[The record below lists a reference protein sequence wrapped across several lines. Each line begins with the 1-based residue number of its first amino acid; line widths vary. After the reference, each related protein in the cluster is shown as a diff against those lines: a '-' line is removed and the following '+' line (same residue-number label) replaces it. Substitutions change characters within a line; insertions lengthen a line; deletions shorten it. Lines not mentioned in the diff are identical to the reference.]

1 MKFSKIEI
9 FPISNELNVIS
20 ENPIVT
26 CFFCQKTKRIE
37 EKSIRTIKRVADK
50 KETFC
55 EFCSKNKFYDEEISK
70 DILILSFKNII
81 NCYIK
86 EKHYRLEEM
95 WKSEIEDL
103 IDKHVFIGK
112 SCPVLLYDE
121 EAKNWFADF
130 SRIGEEENKIN
141 IKEIY
146 EIIANIINVFDI
158 KEEFPQCNLSV
169 FLKKYYD
176 AIELFYERRFR
187 PKNKKIL
194 CPTFYE
200 EN

>member
-9 FPISNELNVIS
+9 FPIPNELNVIS
-20 ENPIVT
+20 ERPIIT

-37 EKSIRTIKRVADK
+37 EKSIRMIKRLSGK

-55 EFCSKNKFYDEEISK
+55 EFCSKNKFYEEEISK
-70 DILILSFKNII
+70 NILILSFKNII
-81 NCYIK
+81 NYYVK
-86 EKHYRLEEM
+86 EKYCRLEEM

-103 IDKHVFIGK
+103 IDKHVFIGM
-112 SCPVLLYDE
+112 SCPIMIYDE
-121 EAKNWFADF
+121 ETKNWFADF
-130 SRIGEEENKIN
+130 SRIGEEKNKIN

-146 EIIANIINVFDI
+146 DIISNIIDAFKI
-158 KEEFPQCNLSV
+158 KEEFPKFDLIT
-169 FLKKYYD
+169 FIKKYYD
-176 AIELFYERRFR
+176 AIELFYIKRFR

-200 EN
+200 